1 MISRKPTLSDW
12 MEGQREGGRRTE
24 EWREGGGRRS
34 GGWRE
39 DRGGE
44 GGRRT
49 EEGREEG
56 EERKG
61 VMKYIPAVQALIRKC
76 TTDNECCMSTQNTAV
91 IYNGKFSVQSHL

>member
-1 MISRKPTLSDW
+1 M
-12 MEGQREGGRRTE
+12 EGGRRME
-24 EWREGGGRRS
+24 EWRE
-34 GGWRE
+34 
-39 DRGGE
+39 DRGGGE

-91 IYNGKFSVQSHL
+91 IYNGNFLYRATCESYYNQYIV